1 MLFILFSK
9 FASFI
14 FFLGTFKDS
23 VFSQFGL
30 CAMKKDE
37 LILKAATVYEERLLF
52 KWANM
57 YSLAHKDT

>member
-23 VFSQFGL
+23 AFSQFGL
-30 CAMKKDE
+30 CAMKK
-37 LILKAATVYEERLLF
+37 
-52 KWANM
+52 M
-57 YSLAHKDT
+57 S